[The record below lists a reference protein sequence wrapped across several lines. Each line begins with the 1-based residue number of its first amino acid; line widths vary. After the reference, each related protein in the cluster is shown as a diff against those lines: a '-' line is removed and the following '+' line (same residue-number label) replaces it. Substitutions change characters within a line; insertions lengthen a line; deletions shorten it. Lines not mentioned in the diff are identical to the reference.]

1 MTSTIKYLGR
11 LTNDIFEA
19 QMQRIARR
27 ISESQ
32 QLFPRHAA

>member
-1 MTSTIKYLGR
+1 MTIAIKYLGR

-19 QMQRIARR
+19 QMLRIARR

-32 QLFPRHAA
+32 QLFPRHTA